1 MNTKLYVDNLAATT
15 TDRDLINL
23 FSIHGNVAKISLPM
37 NHENRRPSG
46 FGFVTMATPEG
57 ARAAIRAL
65 HGKQIGTLRL
75 IVSESWP
82 EEECTESSSGGK
94 RHPG

>member
-1 MNTKLYVDNLAATT
+1 MNNKLYVDNLAAAT
-15 TDRDLINL
+15 TDGDLMDL
-23 FSIHGNVAKISLPM
+23 FSAHGKVAKISLPI
-37 NHENRRPSG
+37 HHKNRRPSG

-57 ARAAIRAL
+57 AKAAIRAL

-82 EEECTESSSGGK
+82 EEERTELSSGGD

>member
-1 MNTKLYVDNLAATT
+1 MNSKLYVDNLAATI
-15 TDRDLINL
+15 TDRDLMNL
-23 FSIHGNVAKISLPM
+23 FSAHGNVTKISLPISG
-37 NHENRRPSG
+37 NRRPRG

-65 HGKQIGTLRL
+65 HGKQVGTRR
-75 IVSESWP
+75 ITVSESWP
-82 EEECTESSSGGK
+82 EEERTQMSSGGN